1 MFEGVSVPGAAHLKQ
16 SQLVFPAKREGI
28 PRMGLGVAKPSLG
41 GWEGSRL
48 AEEGS
53 ENVSKRGGLV

>member
-28 PRMGLGVAKPSLG
+28 PRMGLGVAKLSLG
-41 GWEGSRL
+41 GWEDSRL
-48 AEEGS
+48 AEEG
-53 ENVSKRGGLV
+53 